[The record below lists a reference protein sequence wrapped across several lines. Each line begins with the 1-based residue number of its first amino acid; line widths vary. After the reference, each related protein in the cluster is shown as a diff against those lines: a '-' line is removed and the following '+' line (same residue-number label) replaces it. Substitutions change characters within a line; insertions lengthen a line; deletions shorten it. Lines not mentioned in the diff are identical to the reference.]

1 MQLSIIIPVY
11 NVEAYVAKCLDSVFS
26 QGMDSS
32 LYEVIII
39 NDGSPDNSKAI
50 IESYLP
56 KHSNLIFIDQENQ
69 GVSVARNKGLEIAK
83 GNYIAFIDPD
93 DTIEPNSLLPILN
106 KAFELNID
114 LLYLDLKSYN
124 EVGELL
130 YVYEKVGEDDI
141 VSDGFSHPRRTFPAT
156 LYKRSTIGG
165 GRFVKGIIRGQ
176 DTVFNAM
183 VQAKANRCS
192 YCSIPYYRYTQRGT
206 SSRRLVYSDAAYDGF
221 LLAIEKLDDFKKK
234 EFPFST
240 TVQNDYFEQV
250 ISIFITRLF
259 EHSILPTLQRSRYY
273 RLQRVL
279 KSRQLTHLVY
289 PLHVKFPYAHQG
301 YWKMALFHKYLQL
314 KSYVYRWFFPKRTNQ

>member
-11 NVEAYVAKCLDSVFS
+11 NVEAYVSKCLDSVFA
-26 QGMDSS
+26 QGMDPA
-32 LYEVIII
+32 LYEVIVI

-69 GVSVARNKGLEIAK
+69 GVSVARNRGLDIAK
-83 GNYIAFIDPD
+83 GSYIAFIDPD
-93 DTIEPNSLLPILN
+93 DCIELNSLPSILN
-106 KAFELNID
+106 KAFEWNID
-114 LLYLDLKSYN
+114 VMYLDLKSCSEDDEVLYVF
-124 EVGELL
+124 ESVGEEGAIL
-130 YVYEKVGEDDI
+130 E
-141 VSDGFSHPRRTFPAT
+141 GFHHPRRTYPAT
-156 LYKRSTIGG
+156 LYRTSTIGNI
-165 GRFVKGIIRGQ
+165 RFIKGIIRGQ
-176 DTVFNAM
+176 DTVFNVM
-183 VQAKANRCS
+183 VQAKATRCTF
-192 YCSIPYYRYTQRGT
+192 CSIPYYRYTQRGT
-206 SSRRLVYSDAAYDGF
+206 SSRRLVYSDAAFDGF

-259 EHSILPTLQRSRYY
+259 EHSILTTLQRSRYY
-273 RLQRVL
+273 RLQKVL